1 MNILVVED
9 NEGDFFLVQEYL
21 EINFSDLL
29 ITHNTLLEEAIGSLL
44 NNRYDIILLDL
55 SLPDSTG
62 KDSIE
67 HVIKMSNGS
76 PVIVLTGLSDR
87 QIAIDSLKLGVQDYL
102 IKDEVNAFVL
112 QKSISYSIE
121 RNNISKNLRDN
132 EKKYRYLFDNNPDSI
147 FIISPS
153 DLNIIDVNE
162 TASKL
167 LGYSRAAFLQMNL
180 NQISIE
186 NEPDNIKTLTS
197 ILITSNLNIKKGII
211 RHITLKNDILFLD
224 MALHKIN
231 YNGQEAI
238 LAIGSDVT
246 HKIKLEKSL
255 EEERTKKNM
264 EITQAVISA
273 QEKER
278 QELGLEL
285 HDNVNQILAGSLMY
299 LGLLKIE
306 TKSNSDLFLD
316 IDKLLT
322 SAIQEIRKL
331 SHSLLPPS
339 LNELSLSEA
348 LDHIITIAKKSRL
361 FEIKK
366 DLDNFR
372 EYTISDAFKLAIY
385 RIVQEQFNN
394 IFKHSNAKNILI
406 QLYHEENNLILVIA
420 DDGNGFDTSST
431 SNGVGLINIQT
442 RASLFNGTMHI
453 TSAPKMGT
461 EIRVIFLDAE
471 TYVSIEDI
479 KY

>member
-29 ITHNTLLEEAIGSLL
+29 ITHNTLLEEANISLL
-44 NNRYDIILLDL
+44 NNKFDIILLDL

-62 KDSIE
+62 KASIE
-67 HVIKMSNGS
+67 HVIKLSNGA

-112 QKSISYSIE
+112 QKSITYSIE

-147 FIISPS
+147 FILNPS

-162 TASKL
+162 TACKL
-167 LGYSRAAFLQMNL
+167 LNYSRALFLQMNL
-180 NQISIE
+180 HQISIE
-186 NEPDNIKTLTS
+186 NDGQNIKTLTS
-197 ILITSNLNIKKGII
+197 KLINGDLNIQKGII
-211 RHITLKNDILFLD
+211 RHYTHENEILFLD

-246 HKIKLEKSL
+246 EKIKLEKSL

-306 TKSNSDLFLD
+306 TKSNSELFLD

-322 SAIQEIRKL
+322 GAIQEIRKL
-331 SHSLLPPS
+331 SHTLLPPS

-366 DLDNFR
+366 DLENFR
-372 EYTISDAFKLAIY
+372 EYAISDAFKLAIY

-394 IFKHSNAKNILI
+394 IFKHANAKNILI
-406 QLYHEENNLILVIA
+406 QLYHEETNLILIIA
-420 DDGNGFDTSST
+420 DDGNGFDTTTT

-461 EIRVIFLDAE
+461 EIKVVFLNAE
-471 TYVSIEDI
+471 N
-479 KY
+479 

>member
-9 NEGDFFLVQEYL
+9 NEGDFFLVKEYL
-21 EINFSDLL
+21 EVNFSDVS
-29 ITHNTLLEEAIGSLL
+29 ITHNTLLEEANISLL

-55 SLPDSTG
+55 SLPDSSG
-62 KDSIE
+62 KASIE
-67 HVIKMSNGS
+67 HIIKLSYGT

-87 QIAIDSLKLGVQDYL
+87 QIAMDSLKLGVQDYL

-112 QKSISYSIE
+112 QKSITYSIE

-147 FIISPS
+147 FILNPS

-162 TASKL
+162 TACSQL
-167 LGYSRAAFLQMNL
+167 NYSRERFLQMNL
-180 NQISIE
+180 HQISIE
-186 NEPDNIKTLTS
+186 NDVQNIKTLTS
-197 ILITSNLNIKKGII
+197 KLINGDLNIQKGII
-211 RHITLKNDILFLD
+211 RHYTHENEILFLD

-231 YNGQEAI
+231 YNGQKAI
-238 LAIGSDVT
+238 LAIGADVT
-246 HKIKLEKSL
+246 EKIKLEKSL
-255 EEERTKKNM
+255 EEEKTKKNM

-285 HDNVNQILAGSLMY
+285 HDNINQILAGSLIY

-322 SAIQEIRKL
+322 GAIQEIRKL

-348 LDHIITIAKKSRL
+348 LDHIITIAKKSKH
-361 FEIKK
+361 FDIKK
-366 DLDNFR
+366 DLVGFN
-372 EYTISDAFKLAIY
+372 EYAISDAFKLAIY
-385 RIVQEQFNN
+385 RIVQEQFVN
-394 IFKHSNAKNILI
+394 IFKYAKAKNILI
-406 QLYHEENNLILVIA
+406 KLYHEHHHLILIIQ
-420 DDGNGFDTSST
+420 DDGIGFDTATT

-442 RASLFNGTMHI
+442 RASLFNGLMHI
-453 TSAPKMGT
+453 KSVPKMGT
-461 EIRVIFLDAE
+461 ELKVVFQNVE
-471 TYVSIEDI
+471 N
-479 KY
+479 

>member
-29 ITHNTLLEEAIGSLL
+29 ITHNTLLEEANISLL
-44 NNRYDIILLDL
+44 NNKFDIILLDL

-62 KDSIE
+62 KASIE
-67 HVIKMSNGS
+67 HVIKLSNGA

-112 QKSISYSIE
+112 QKSITYSIE
-121 RNNISKNLRDN
+121 RNNISNNLRDN

-147 FIISPS
+147 FILNPS
-153 DLNIIDVNE
+153 DLQVIDVNE

-167 LGYSRAAFLQMNL
+167 LNYSREQILQMNL
-180 NQISIE
+180 HQISKE
-186 NEPDNIKTLTS
+186 GESKNINSLTS
-197 ILITSNLNIKKGII
+197 KLITGNSNIEKGII
-211 RHITLKNDILFLD
+211 CHYTQANEILFLD

-238 LAIGSDVT
+238 LAIGTDVT
-246 HKIKLEKSL
+246 EKIKLEKRL
-255 EEERTKKNM
+255 EEEKTKKNM

-273 QEKER
+273 QENER

-306 TKSNSDLFLD
+306 TKSNSELFLD

-322 SAIQEIRKL
+322 GAIQEIRKL

-366 DLDNFR
+366 DLENFR
-372 EYTISDAFKLAIY
+372 EYAISDAFKLAIY

-394 IFKHSNAKNILI
+394 IFKHANAKNILI
-406 QLYHEENNLILVIA
+406 QLYHEENNLILIIA
-420 DDGNGFDTSST
+420 DDGNGFDTTTT
-431 SNGVGLINIQT
+431 SNGVGLLNIQT

-453 TSAPKMGT
+453 SSAPKMGT
-461 EIRVIFLDAE
+461 EIKVVFLNAE
-471 TYVSIEDI
+471 N
-479 KY
+479 

>member
-21 EINFSDLL
+21 EVNFADVV
-29 ITHNTLLEEAIGSLL
+29 ITHNTLLEEANISLL
-44 NNRYDIILLDL
+44 NNAYDIILLDL

-62 KDSIE
+62 KASIE
-67 HVIKMSNGS
+67 NVINLSNGA

-102 IKDEVNAFVL
+102 IKDEVNPFVL
-112 QKSISYSIE
+112 QKSITYSIE

-147 FIISPS
+147 FILNPF
-153 DLNIIDVNE
+153 DLTVIDVNE
-162 TASKL
+162 TACKL
-167 LGYSRAAFLQMNL
+167 LNYSIAEFLQMNL
-180 NQISIE
+180 SQISIDHE
-186 NEPDNIKTLTS
+186 TDSFKSLANKL
-197 ILITSNLNIKKGII
+197 LLGNLNIEKGVV
-211 RHITLKNDILFLD
+211 RHYTQNKAILFLD

-231 YNGQEAI
+231 YNGTEAI
-238 LAIGSDVT
+238 LAIGTDVT
-246 HKIKLEKSL
+246 EKIKLEKSL
-255 EEERTKKNM
+255 EEEKTKKNM

-316 IDKLLT
+316 IDKLLAG
-322 SAIQEIRKL
+322 AIQEIRKL

-339 LNELSLSEA
+339 LNELTLSEA
-348 LDHIITIAKKSRL
+348 LDHIINIAKKSRL

-366 DLDNFR
+366 DLVDFN
-372 EYTISDAFKLAIY
+372 EYSIPDPFKLAIY

-394 IFKHSNAKNILI
+394 IFKHANAKNILI
-406 QLYHEENNLILVIA
+406 KLYNEQDKLILIIA
-420 DDGNGFDTSST
+420 DDGSGFDTANT
-431 SNGVGLINIQT
+431 ANGVGLINIQT
-442 RASLFNGTMHI
+442 RASLFNGIMQMK
-453 TSAPKMGT
+453 SAPKMGT
-461 EIRVIFLDAE
+461 ELSVVFSL
-471 TYVSIEDI
+471 
-479 KY
+479 